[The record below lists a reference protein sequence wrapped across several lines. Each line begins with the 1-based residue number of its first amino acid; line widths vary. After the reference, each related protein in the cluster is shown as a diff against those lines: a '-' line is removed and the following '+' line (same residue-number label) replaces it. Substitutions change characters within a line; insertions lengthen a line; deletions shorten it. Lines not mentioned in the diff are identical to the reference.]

1 MNMITM
7 MKITKMTM
15 RIRRRMFSEDA
26 QLQSYAVCGQRMAE
40 PQNGKHKVTRFR
52 PTNMWY
58 TFSVLQNMSYIVG
71 SCHTLNVSQH
81 IEG

>member
-1 MNMITM
+1 MYGVTTEPALIRPIVVCHLHVQAGLQYIKQGLMNMITM

-40 PQNGKHKVTRFR
+40 PQNG
-52 PTNMWY
+52 
-58 TFSVLQNMSYIVG
+58 
-71 SCHTLNVSQH
+71 
-81 IEG
+81 

>member
-1 MNMITM
+1 MNMITMMKITKMDMIIM

-40 PQNGKHKVTRFR
+40 PQNG
-52 PTNMWY
+52 
-58 TFSVLQNMSYIVG
+58 
-71 SCHTLNVSQH
+71 
-81 IEG
+81 